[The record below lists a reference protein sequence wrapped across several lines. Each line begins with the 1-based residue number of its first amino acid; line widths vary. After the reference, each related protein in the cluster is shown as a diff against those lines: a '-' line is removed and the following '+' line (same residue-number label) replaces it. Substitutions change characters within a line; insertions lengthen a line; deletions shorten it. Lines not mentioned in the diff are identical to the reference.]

1 MIKVLFLNLLLSNSF
16 FSFQKNNENLEIN
29 NINKINLE
37 LLNRKI
43 DSIVKYSINNKA
55 FPGAQILVMKD
66 GKKVFNKNYGF
77 HTYDSLIK
85 VSDSSIYDIASLT
98 KVTAST
104 IALMKLYE
112 NGSFL
117 LEKPLS
123 YYLKF
128 FKNTDKASIPVKDF
142 LLHKTGLKPWIPFH
156 ETTKSEEGNFKKKT
170 LSYKY
175 SKKYKT
181 RLTDTLF
188 LFKKYKKEIYNQ
200 IKEAELMDI
209 DEPLY
214 SGLFFY
220 LIPEIVFKLSKIS
233 FEKYVNNIYNSL
245 ELKSTLYKPLNKF
258 KKELIVPTEKDE
270 FFRMTQ
276 IHGVVHDEGA
286 AMMDGVSGNAGIFST
301 ANDLATIYQMFLNN
315 GIYNNKEILKKST
328 INLFTQCNY
337 CNEKFNRGLGF
348 DKPLQNYDFDD
359 CTYSKYSSMSSFGH
373 SGYTGTFVWVDPE
386 YDLIY
391 IFLSNRVYKTREN
404 RKLYEYN
411 VRTKIHDIIFE
422 SFLSKSDL
430 NSFNLGQLGNH

>member
-1 MIKVLFLNLLLSNSF
+1 MIKILFINLLLCNSF
-16 FSFQKNNENLEIN
+16 FSFQKKNNTN

-37 LLNRKI
+37 LLNHKI
-43 DSIVKYSINNKA
+43 DSIVKHSINNKA

-66 GKKVFNKNYGF
+66 GKKIFNKNYGF
-77 HTYDSLIK
+77 HTYDSLIN

-104 IALMKLYE
+104 LALMKLYE
-112 NGSFL
+112 NGSFI

-128 FKNTDKASIPVKDF
+128 FKNTDKSAIPVKDF

-156 ETTKSEEGNFKKKT
+156 ETTKNEDGYFKKKT
-170 LSYKY
+170 LSYEY

-181 RLTDTLF
+181 RLTDSLF
-188 LFKKYKKEIYNQ
+188 LYNKYKKEIYNQ
-200 IKEAELMDI
+200 IKKADLIDI

-233 FEKYVNNIYNSL
+233 FEKYITNIYNSL
-245 ELKSTLYKPLNKF
+245 ELKSTLFKPLMKF

-276 IHGVVHDEGA
+276 IHGDVHDEGA

-301 ANDLATIYQMFLNN
+301 ANDLSIIYQMFLDN
-315 GIYNNKEILKKST
+315 GFYKNKEILKKST
-328 INLFTQCNY
+328 INLFTQCDFCIN
-337 CNEKFNRGLGF
+337 KFNRGLGF
-348 DKPLQNYDFDD
+348 DKPIQLYDVND

-373 SGYTGTFVWVDPE
+373 SGYTGTFIWVDPD

-404 RKLYEYN
+404 KKLYEYN
-411 VRTKIHDIIFE
+411 IRTKIHDLIFE
-422 SFLSKSDL
+422 SFLSESDL
-430 NSFNLGQLGNH
+430 DSFNSGKL